1 MIQRKRELVT
11 QSYDLQE
18 VKSRFDRDG
27 YVLIPGFL
35 SGVELAELN
44 RELGRYITECVPQ
57 LPRTDVYYED
67 RNDPATLKQLARI
80 KQHDAYF
87 AGLIERPKWTG
98 LAEALLVDKVVAQ
111 ELEWFNK
118 PPRIGKFTPPHQDGY
133 YFMLEPNE
141 AVTLWLALDP
151 VDESN
156 GCVRYIPGSHRKGL
170 RPHARTQVLGF
181 SQGISDYDDA
191 DRAAEVPMVA
201 QSGDLLVHHAVTIHR
216 ADGNSSPRHRRS
228 LGMIFYAVR
237 ARQDVQ
243 KLTDYQRNLNAE
255 LQGAQKI

>member
-1 MIQRKRELVT
+1 VT

-18 VKSRFDRDG
+18 VKTRFDRDG
-27 YVLIPGFL
+27 YVVIPGFL
-35 SGVELAELN
+35 SGTELAELN
-44 RELGRYITECVPQ
+44 RELGRYIAERVPQ
-57 LPRTDVYYED
+57 VPRTDVYYED
-67 RNDPATLKQLARI
+67 RSDPATLKQLARI
-80 KQHDAYF
+80 KQHDTYF
-87 AGLIERPKWTG
+87 ARLIERPKWTG
-98 LAEALLVDKVVAQ
+98 LAEALLKDEVVAQ

-181 SQGISDYDDA
+181 SQGISDYSDA
-191 DRAAEVPMVA
+191 DREAEVPMVG
-201 QSGDLLVHHAVTIHR
+201 QPGDLLVHHAVTVHR
-216 ADGNSSPRHRRS
+216 ADGNSSHRHRRS
-228 LGMIFYAVR
+228 LGMIFYAAR
-237 ARQDVQ
+237 ARQDVR
-243 KLTDYQRNLNAE
+243 KLVDYQKGLNAE
-255 LQGAQKI
+255 LEEARKI

>member
-1 MIQRKRELVT
+1 MT
-11 QSYDLQE
+11 A
-18 VKSRFDRDG
+18 FGRDG

-35 SGVELAELN
+35 CGTELEELN
-44 RELGRYITECVPQ
+44 RELGRYITERVPQ

-67 RNDPATLKQLARI
+67 RSDPATLKQLARI

-87 AGLIERPKWTG
+87 ARLIEQPKWTG
-98 LAEALLVDKVVAQ
+98 LAEALLEDEVVGQ

-118 PPRIGKFTPPHQDGY
+118 PPRVGKFTPPHQDGY

-181 SQGISDYDDA
+181 SQGISDYVDA
-191 DRAAEVPMVA
+191 DRDVEVPMVA
-201 QSGDLLVHHAVTIHR
+201 QPGDLLVHHAVTVHR
-216 ADGNSSPRHRRS
+216 ADGNPSQRHRRS
-228 LGMIFYAVR
+228 LGMIFYAAR
-237 ARQDVQ
+237 ARQDAR
-243 KLTDYQRNLNAE
+243 KLADYQRGLNAE
-255 LQGAQKI
+255 LQEARKI